1 MNRLSNALKMTVM
14 TTNRELLESAAKAAN
29 MTHLTYCE
37 VWDCMAVYNP
47 AGYFEW
53 DTYWNPRNS
62 SDHAM
67 DLISRLE
74 LSVIVHSDGITVS
87 NPTGDFTIREE
98 FIPGSEDSKVQA
110 IKLAIT
116 KVAAAIGESA

>member
-1 MNRLSNALKMTVM
+1 M
-14 TTNRELLESAAKAAN
+14 TTDKELLESAAKAAGL
-29 MTHLTYCE
+29 THLTYCE
-37 VWDCMAVYNP
+37 VWDCMALYNP
-47 AGYFEW
+47 VGYFEW

-87 NPTGDFTIREE
+87 NSTGDITVREG
-98 FIPGSEDSKVQA
+98 FITGSEASKVRT

-116 KVAAAIGESA
+116 KVAAAIGESL

>member
-1 MNRLSNALKMTVM
+1 MSTRK
-14 TTNRELLESAAKAAN
+14 LLESAAKAAN

-53 DTYWNPRNS
+53 KTYWNPS
-62 SDHAM
+62 KVSDHAM
-67 DLISRLE
+67 DLISRLS
-74 LSVIVHSDGITVS
+74 LSVMGHTDGITVS
-87 NPTGDFTIREE
+87 NSTGTILIEEE
-98 FIPGSEDSKVQA
+98 FSPGCEESKVQA

-116 KVAAAIGESA
+116 KVAATIGESL